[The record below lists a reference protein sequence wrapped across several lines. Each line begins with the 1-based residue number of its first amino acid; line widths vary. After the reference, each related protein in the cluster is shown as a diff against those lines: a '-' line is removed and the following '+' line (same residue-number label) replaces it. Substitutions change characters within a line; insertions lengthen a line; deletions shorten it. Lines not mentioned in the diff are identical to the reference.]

1 MVIKVMPEDLA
12 WKSTIAPTERMA
24 VISITNKLD
33 EVVAFPENP
42 NVIEIYRMKFDDEV
56 SSEKN
61 GPVQSDFDG
70 LKEFADSII
79 GKADT
84 LIVHCAAGMSRSPAV
99 AEALV
104 KYFRDEE
111 VEYVEPDYPHKRNPL
126 VYSLACRELGI
137 EESQGRQRGNNVESV
152 KG

>member
-12 WKSTIAPTERMA
+12 WKSTVAPTEKIA
-24 VISITNKLD
+24 IISITNKLD
-33 EVVAFPENP
+33 KDVIFPDNA
-42 NVIEIYRMKFDDEV
+42 NIMGIYRMKFDDEV
-56 SSEKN
+56 SSKEN

-70 LKEFADSII
+70 LKEFADNII

-104 KYFRDEE
+104 KYFSAEKP
-111 VEYVEPDYPHKRNPL
+111 EYIEPDYPHKRNPL
-126 VYSLACRELGI
+126 VYRLACRELGVD
-137 EESQGRQRGNNVESV
+137 E
-152 KG
+152 